1 MGHPLRFGYCLPIF
15 AAPGAGLFRT
25 PSLPKLDVQAVLA
38 TAELAERL
46 GYDSLWVADHLMLG
60 REQAILEGWT
70 TLAALAG
77 RTRRAQLGIIHQAHY
92 FRHPAVAAKMM
103 ATLDQLAGGRF
114 ICFADTGTRAGEHHA
129 YGLPY
134 PATMEE
140 RMPAFLEGLDLTL
153 RLWQSSEGGPLTYSG
168 QYYQVREA
176 VCAPPPV
183 TQPHP
188 PLWFGEAHPLT
199 LDVCARLGQGW
210 NSAPVGL
217 AEMARRLKAL
227 RAACAGVGRAFS
239 EIEISYETQIMIA
252 PSREA
257 VRAQLG
263 AILALTPAGSAAP
276 DAALRAF
283 VAGETDAYPAA
294 LSEAGLVGTPEEVSA
309 QIRTYCKL
317 GVSHFLLWFMD
328 APGSDGLRLF
338 AEAVAPRLRDEP
350 AYKTNT

>member
-1 MGHPLRFGYCLPIF
+1 MGHPLRLGYCLPIF

-25 PSLPKLDVQAVLA
+25 PSLPRLDVPAALA

-77 RTRRAQLGIIHQAHY
+77 RTTRARLGIIHQAHY

-114 ICFADTGTRAGEHHA
+114 VYFADTGTRAGEHHA

-134 PATMEE
+134 PATLEE
-140 RMPAFLEGLDLTL
+140 RMPEFLEGLDLTL
-153 RLWQSSEGGPLTYSG
+153 KLWQSSEGSPLTYSG

-188 PLWFGEAHPLT
+188 PIWFGEAHPLT
-199 LDVCARLGQGW
+199 LDACARLGQGW

-217 AEMARRLKAL
+217 AEMERRLSAL
-227 RAACAGVGRAFS
+227 RAACARVGRDFGES
-239 EIEISYETQIMIA
+239 EISYETQILIA

-263 AILALTPAGSAAP
+263 AMLALTPPGSEAP
-276 DAALRAF
+276 NEGLRAF
-283 VAGETDAYPAA
+283 AAGESDSYPAA
-294 LSEAGLVGTPEEVSA
+294 LSEAGLVGTPEDVSA
-309 QIRTYCKL
+309 QLRAYCKL

-328 APGSDGLRLF
+328 APGTDGLRLF
-338 AEAVAPRLRDEP
+338 AEAVAPGLRDQP
-350 AYKTNT
+350 ANKANT